1 MTMSIRLCK
10 QKISFQV
17 TKIAAIYTT
26 CLLLA
31 LIAVFMFSL
40 ISGSYQL
47 SLVDSFFSLIQ
58 QQQWISDS
66 QATLIIW
73 EFRLPR
79 SLVAIFSGALFALSG
94 TLLQSLTRNPLADPS
109 LVGISQGAALA
120 VVTLTILFPDYIDGW
135 REISAFI
142 GAIAVA
148 GIIQLLRGK
157 GNSLKFILLGVG
169 VAAFISALISTLLTY
184 GKLQSAMSALSW
196 LAGSTNTSN
205 WHDVNA
211 LGLACIVLM
220 LLAISQARTM
230 IVISLGDEV
239 AVGLGVNLRKTMLLQ
254 LATSVA
260 AAAIATAIVGP
271 LGFIGLLA
279 PHLARKIT
287 HNGPANHLLLS
298 TLVGAILVLSADI
311 IGRTLFAPTQIA
323 AGLVTSLVGAPL
335 FAYLLIKKQ
344 F

>member
-58 QQQWISDS
+58 QQQWITDS

-120 VVTLTILFPDYIDGW
+120 VVTLTILFPDYIDDW

-311 IGRTLFAPTQIA
+311 IGRTLFAPTQLA